1 MSRDQ
6 GFVTENKRRIMIG
19 SYVLSSGFFDAYYQ
33 QAQKAR
39 TLLINAY
46 NEIFSTYDVLLSP
59 VSPTAAFKLGENVG
73 DPVKMYLEDIMSVP
87 PSLAGL
93 PAISVPAGKTSAGL
107 PVGVQLIGQ
116 QRSDAQLLALA
127 GSLEDK

>member
-1 MSRDQ
+1 
-6 GFVTENKRRIMIG
+6 
-19 SYVLSSGFFDAYYQ
+19 
-33 QAQKAR
+33 
-39 TLLINAY
+39 
-46 NEIFSTYDVLLSP
+46 LSP
-59 VSPTAAFKLGENVG
+59 SLNAAVGLTGLSRTSSDNVG

-93 PAISVPAGKTSAGL
+93 PAISVPAGKTSSGL

-127 GSLEDK
+127 GSVEDK